1 VRKGRSRSRD
11 RGVARTDL
19 ARAPA
24 IPVRAAAGW
33 MQMPVVI
40 QLLPDL
46 VPKDTVRSIVQELI
60 EGKDNER
67 AKEVAFKEKEIALK
81 DNERAKEVAFKEK
94 EIALLE
100 KLIEGKEKEI
110 AGKEKEIAGK
120 EKEIKLATDEYISTL
135 SQYEAVFQPR
145 VMLELALNAKY
156 SEQKRSTMTA
166 RWDLFYETEVV
177 DSKGELLPI
186 VKEIISEL
194 GCTRDER
201 IICDELKSIYSRLS
215 QIVHTRLEI
224 ESPAGRGIFCGGR
237 GPLGRANAVAI
248 NLLMKQGWLKYEIK
262 YLNESSAHSLT
273 FVPPKGDIVAAVP

>member
-1 VRKGRSRSRD
+1 
-11 RGVARTDL
+11 
-19 ARAPA
+19 
-24 IPVRAAAGW
+24 

-40 QLLPDL
+40 QLLPDF

>member
-1 VRKGRSRSRD
+1 
-11 RGVARTDL
+11 
-19 ARAPA
+19 
-24 IPVRAAAGW
+24 
-33 MQMPVVI
+33 MPVVI
-40 QLLPDL
+40 QLLPDF

-60 EGKDNER
+60 EGKE
-67 AKEVAFKEKEIALK
+67 KEIEKEIAFKEKEIAGK
-81 DNERAKEVAFKEK
+81 DML
-94 EIALLE
+94 IE
-100 KLIEGKEKEI
+100 KLIEGKANEIAGKDKEI
-110 AGKEKEIAGK
+110 AGKEKEIAFK
-120 EKEIKLATDEYISTL
+120 EKEIEFKEKEIAFKDKEIKLATDEYISTL

-166 RWDLFYETEVV
+166 RWDLFYKTDVI
-177 DSKGELLPI
+177 DSKGELQPI

-262 YLNESSAHSLT
+262 YLNESSVHSLN
-273 FVPPKGDIVAAVP
+273 FVPPKGDIVAVP

>member
-1 VRKGRSRSRD
+1 
-11 RGVARTDL
+11 
-19 ARAPA
+19 
-24 IPVRAAAGW
+24 
-33 MQMPVVI
+33 MPVVI
-40 QLLPDL
+40 QLLPDF

-67 AKEVAFKEKEIALK
+67 AKEVAFKEKEIAGK
-81 DNERAKEVAFKEK
+81 DML
-94 EIALLE
+94 IE
-100 KLIEGKEKEI
+100 KLIEGKASEIAGKDMLIEILIEGKAKEI

>member
-1 VRKGRSRSRD
+1 
-11 RGVARTDL
+11 
-19 ARAPA
+19 
-24 IPVRAAAGW
+24 

-40 QLLPDL
+40 QLLPDF

-60 EGKDNER
+60 EGKE
-67 AKEVAFKEKEIALK
+67 KEIEKEIAFKEKEIAGK
-81 DNERAKEVAFKEK
+81 DML
-94 EIALLE
+94 IE
-100 KLIEGKEKEI
+100 KLIEGKANEIAGKDKEI
-110 AGKEKEIAGK
+110 AGKEKEIAFK
-120 EKEIKLATDEYISTL
+120 EKEIEFKEKEIAFKDKEIKLATDEYISTL

-166 RWDLFYETEVV
+166 RWDLFYKTDVI
-177 DSKGELLPI
+177 DSKGELQPI

-262 YLNESSAHSLT
+262 YLNESSVHSLN
-273 FVPPKGDIVAAVP
+273 FVPPKGDIVAVP

>member
-1 VRKGRSRSRD
+1 
-11 RGVARTDL
+11 
-19 ARAPA
+19 
-24 IPVRAAAGW
+24 
-33 MQMPVVI
+33 MPVVI
-40 QLLPDL
+40 QLLPDF
-46 VPKDTVRSIVQELI
+46 VPKDAVRSIVQELI
-60 EGKDNER
+60 EGK
-67 AKEVAFKEKEIALK
+67 EKEIAL
-81 DNERAKEVAFKEK
+81 
-94 EIALLE
+94 IE

-120 EKEIKLATDEYISTL
+120 EKEIAGKDKEIAFKDKEIAFKDKEIKLATDEYISTL